1 MNKIKRAV
9 IMPYLMLCI
18 IAILHSLVMV
28 LLSKQ
33 HSLAWFGVIV
43 ALVPMVGFMA
53 YLGASGT
60 GRTSRYM
67 PLQLTA
73 SLLGSALVYY
83 DFSLL
88 PGFYA
93 FGLGLI
99 GVNTYI
105 FWYSNLGRPQAP
117 GLQVGAVL
125 PDFNLEDTEGQVI
138 TSARFRGSPTLL
150 MFYRGNWCPLCVA
163 QVREIA
169 EQYRELQSRGVKVI
183 LVSPQ
188 PADNTRELAQ
198 RFDAPMTFAVDRDC
212 AAAKQLNIFH
222 DNAVPSNAGLDGYD
236 SDSVYPTVVVTD
248 DDNRVIWSDVTDNYR
263 VRPEPALFLQVLDQY
278 SAAATT

>member
-1 MNKIKRAV
+1 M
-9 IMPYLMLCI
+9 
-18 IAILHSLVMV
+18 
-28 LLSKQ
+28 
-33 HSLAWFGVIV
+33 
-43 ALVPMVGFMA
+43 
-53 YLGASGT
+53 
-60 GRTSRYM
+60 
-67 PLQLTA
+67 
-73 SLLGSALVYY
+73 
-83 DFSLL
+83 
-88 PGFYA
+88 
-93 FGLGLI
+93 I

-105 FWYSNLGRPQAP
+105 FWYSDLGRPQAP

-138 TSARFRGSPTLL
+138 TSASFRGSPTLL

-248 DDNRVIWSDVTDNYR
+248 DDNRVIWSDLTDNYR
-263 VRPEPALFLQVLDQY
+263 VRPEPALFLQILDQY
-278 SAAATT
+278 SAATT